1 MVLAKFR
8 IVKTSQRKSPG
19 KTGRCLLL
27 FRGIKYHEIS
37 LFSSLKRLQDRSG
50 CISGVKEAVGL
61 GLTGSLEV
69 LVVEH
74 RDNGAVV

>member
-19 KTGRCLLL
+19 KTGRCLL

-37 LFSSLKRLQDRSG
+37 LSSSLKRLQDRSG

-61 GLTGSLEV
+61 GLAGSLEV